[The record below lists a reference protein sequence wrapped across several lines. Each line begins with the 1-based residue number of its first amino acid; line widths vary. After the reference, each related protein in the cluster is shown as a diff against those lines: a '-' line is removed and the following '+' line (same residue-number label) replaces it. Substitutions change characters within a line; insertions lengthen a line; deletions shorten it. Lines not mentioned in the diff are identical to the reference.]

1 MKAENIYS
9 VLVSI
14 VFAAFIGKKSLK
26 KSLKSRRFHFSK
38 CVCVKKQNINIGLRH
53 TPTQAAI
60 RMFLIAV
67 HFDVWLL
74 HWKMLKVVKTVG
86 IVQGAK
92 AGKHWAFLIFS
103 QCFFV
108 WRERLVVSRAV
119 FHKNRAQKRCSSQ
132 VYKKTRSGKTLAFDF
147 RFVAGKPP
155 IGENWKPRILLVE
168 NTQNFR
174 RPSGALCLRRFAAA
188 FVILK

>member
-1 MKAENIYS
+1 MF
-9 VLVSI
+9 VSR
-14 VFAAFIGKKSLK
+14 
-26 KSLKSRRFHFSK
+26 SRTSTS
-38 CVCVKKQNINIGLRH
+38 GERH
-53 TPTQAAI
+53 TLTQAAI
-60 RMFLIAV
+60 PMFLIAV

-74 HWKMLKVVKTVG
+74 HWKMLKVVKTAG

-155 IGENWKPRILLVE
+155 IGENWKYPRILLVVK
-168 NTQNFR
+168 TLFR
-174 RPSGALCLRRFAAA
+174 PPGALYAPVRSR